1 MSLDINGKILFEN
14 KSEPRFTFQMYNN
27 PTRRNL
33 KKEMINYKVKID
45 ANRTHNNFN
54 RSQSKL
60 FEPTIRI
67 LPSNVMSKS
76 NSSNQTII
84 NDTKIKASEVVLTKR
99 LKHQDNKTEIQTL
112 NRKVSTI
119 YKARSTL
126 KGRLNHTHQDFY
138 QKEFAPYLPLEKN
151 YNSSLATSSYFF
163 PGKRYEGECSDSL
176 CSILNKKRSD
186 YIDIISQNNPSIRLE
201 DAYTDLLKTKKS
213 FYKSNKRTY
222 HFSKKFENDK
232 NIPFIFPTPVS
243 YNKEYSSNSEK
254 ERMLKN
260 IELFTKLRY
269 FLDNHPDMKKELVSE
284 FFNQQLI
291 YDKAY
296 YEPAKLDNFI
306 HYIKSDVISIDY
318 RRPIQEIINEGVHFN
333 VNTSEIGTSTMKTH
347 NNTTKNNNNTTTS
360 HNYRID
366 TKTKIK
372 NGEIGNVDTF
382 KYSTLV
388 SNMNEQKKLFQSKSH
403 PIIFNLKGKEEEIKE
418 LEREINKLNNVKLSN
433 TNPVHRSIKRLYYEI
448 KQREHDAHPQILPRR
463 RKKLLE
469 YIVLK
474 NLKAQRAFENDIES
488 KHLEVLK

>member
-1 MSLDINGKILFEN
+1 MSLDINGNILFEN
-14 KSEPRFTFQMYNN
+14 RSEPRFTFQMYNN

-33 KKEMINYKVKID
+33 KKEMINYKIKLD

-54 RSQSKL
+54 RNQSKL

-67 LPSNVMSKS
+67 LPSKVISKS
-76 NSSNQTII
+76 NSSNQTLA
-84 NDTKIKASEVVLTKR
+84 DTKIKASEVVLTKR
-99 LKHQDNKTEIQTL
+99 LKPQDNNTDIQQL

-126 KGRLNHTHQDFY
+126 KGRLNHTHLDFY

-151 YNSSLATSSYFF
+151 YNSSLPTSSYFF
-163 PGKRYEGECSDSL
+163 PGKRYEGECTDSL
-176 CSILNKKRSD
+176 CGILNKKRSD
-186 YIDIISQNNPSIRLE
+186 YIEMISQNNPSIRLD
-201 DAYTDLLKTKKS
+201 DAFSDLLKKKKT
-213 FYKSNKRTY
+213 FYRSNKRTY
-222 HFSKKFENDK
+222 HLNKKFENDK

-243 YNKEYSSNSEK
+243 YNKEYSSSSEK
-254 ERMLKN
+254 ERLLKN
-260 IELFTKLRY
+260 IEFFTKLRY
-269 FLDNHPDMKKELVSE
+269 FLNNHPDMKKELVSE
-284 FFNQQLI
+284 FFNQHQI
-291 YDKAY
+291 YDKSY

-306 HYIKSDVISIDY
+306 HYIKSDAISIDF
-318 RRPIQEIINEGVHFN
+318 RRPVQEIINEGIHFN

-347 NNTTKNNNNTTTS
+347 NNTTKTNNNTNTS

-366 TKTKIK
+366 KETKIK

-403 PIIFNLKGKEEEIKE
+403 PVIFSLKGKEEEIKE
-418 LEREINKLNNVKLSN
+418 LEGEINQLNNVKLSN
-433 TNPVHRSIKRLYYEI
+433 KNPLHRSIKRLYYEI

-469 YIVLK
+469 YIVLN
-474 NLKAQRAFENDIES
+474 NLKAQKAFENDIA
-488 KHLEVLK
+488 KNNLEVLK